1 MQKGLDII
9 ADGCDM
15 KNPITGFATAD
26 EFAHWGAVVG
36 YPAGVLSR
44 CVACIRTADQ
54 SSGKQPQNPDL
65 KYYRPEA
72 RARMK
77 KETILKNKRE
87 KFAAMS
93 EKREA

>member
-1 MQKGLDII
+1 
-9 ADGCDM
+9 M
-15 KNPITGFATAD
+15 KQSITQYATED
-26 EFAHWGAVVG
+26 EFKAAGESIG
-36 YPAGVLSR
+36 YPHGALARCLS
-44 CVACIRTADQ
+44 CIRTADR

-87 KFAAMS
+87 KFANMM
-93 EKREA
+93 EKREAGG